1 MMSHAKRSNELKDL
15 TLLFENINNSID
27 EYRDGVS
34 WKLNEL
40 HLALQRPKVPIDSP
54 VPGLV
59 EGYRVLE
66 EKF

>member
-34 WKLNEL
+34 
-40 HLALQRPKVPIDSP
+40 
-54 VPGLV
+54 
-59 EGYRVLE
+59 
-66 EKF
+66 